1 MSKLDLKHDSETV
14 TISKKEYK
22 ELRETKTF
30 IDNSEIVKIAEII
43 LRKECKQKFLH
54 SFNFYLT

>member
-30 IDNSEIVKIAEII
+30 IDNSEIVKIAETLQDVVDK
-43 LRKECKQKFLH
+43 LRRWYHQ
-54 SFNFYLT
+54 

>member
-1 MSKLDLKHDSETV
+1 MSKLDLKHDSKTV

-30 IDNSEIVKIAEII
+30 IDDSELLKLAETLQDVVDK
-43 LRKECKQKFLH
+43 LRRWYHQ
-54 SFNFYLT
+54 

>member
-30 IDNSEIVKIAEII
+30 IDDSELLKLAETLQDVVDK
-43 LRKECKQKFLH
+43 LRRWSH
-54 SFNFYLT
+54 